1 MNKQTIAIPGP
12 NHIKLVLDPSDA
24 DTPAMVYGGKPNR
37 DGLGRSTATYECAA
51 NVGELGDGEVVLTE
65 AQIEFLDKDEI
76 AEKVDAVF
84 AAARLEGR

>member
-1 MNKQTIAIPGP
+1 MSQTDQPRVEPFDAVDVIAA
-12 NHIKLVLDPSDA
+12 K
-24 DTPAMVYGGKPNR
+24 R
-37 DGLGRSTATYECAA
+37 DRRR
-51 NVGELGDGEVVLTE
+51 LTE